1 MQDIPHPA
9 SRILHPAS
17 RILHPASPSIN
28 THSMRFFYLFLL
40 ACIPCLQAFAQFS
53 FSDSSV
59 RERIR
64 HDIYVLASDSLE
76 GREAGMP
83 GEKKACTYLISRLK
97 EAGIPPWQG
106 GGYLQPFTHGY
117 MKFGKTP
124 HLRISG
130 KSFNWRY
137 DFGLCTYSAGDSL
150 TSLCVDAGF
159 GLVIPG
165 AGIDDYKDIMDPG
178 GKIVLINLGAPAKL
192 SGDKSLRNDLSPA
205 FRLAIAVKKGAA
217 GIIFYNK
224 PGLYGKSLFDF
235 SLNDTLGIPVIYV
248 TQEVADFIREH
259 RSEPVTMAVYIN
271 RSTQTYHNITAY
283 IDNRAP
289 RTIILGA
296 HYDHVGKSTDRKYN
310 GAYCVGADDN
320 ASGTAGILELARY
333 YSAHMDKKNN
343 YLVIFFSAEEKG
355 LYGSEFFV
363 RDMRPSF
370 RDSVNFMV
378 NFDMIGRLGCE
389 GLQVTAEAA
398 GSSPLWKK
406 LYREVK
412 HPGFHLKKI
421 APSLP
426 FSDQESFY
434 RKGIP
439 VLYLTTGLHQDY
451 HTPFDKPGTIN
462 YTGMAGILNYSEKL
476 VSAAGSGD
484 KVPYRKVPGISL
496 ILEMTGFIF
505 DYIGGMMSF

>member
-1 MQDIPHPA
+1 
-9 SRILHPAS
+9 
-17 RILHPASPSIN
+17 
-28 THSMRFFYLFLL
+28 MRFVYLFLL
-40 ACIPCLQAFAQFS
+40 ACIPGFQAFSQFI

-59 RERIR
+59 RERLR

-76 GREAGMP
+76 GREAGTP
-83 GEKKACTYLISRLK
+83 GEKKAYTYIISRLK

-106 GGYLQPFTHGY
+106 ASYLQPFTHEY

-124 HLRISG
+124 HLRVSG
-130 KSFNWRY
+130 KSFIWRY
-137 DFGLCTYSAGDSL
+137 DFGLCTYSARDSL
-150 TSLCVDAGF
+150 TSLCVDAGY

-165 AGIDDYKDIMDPG
+165 AGIDDYNGIRDPG
-178 GKIVLINLGAPAKL
+178 GKIVLIDLDAPRKL
-192 SGDKSLRNDLSPA
+192 SASKSMKDDLSPA
-205 FRLAIAVKKGAA
+205 FRMANAVKRGAA
-217 GIIFYNK
+217 GIIFYDN

-235 SLNDTLGIPVIYV
+235 SVNDTLSIPVIYV
-248 TQEVADFIREH
+248 TQEAADFIREH
-259 RSEPVTMAVYIN
+259 PSDPVTIAVYIN
-271 RSTQTYHNITAY
+271 RSTETYHNITAC

-296 HYDHVGKSTDRKYN
+296 HYDHLGKSTDRKYN

-333 YSAHMDKKNN
+333 YSVHRDPKNN

-363 RDMRPSF
+363 KAMSPSF
-370 RDSVNFMV
+370 SDSVNFMV

-389 GLQVTAEAA
+389 GSLVTAEAA

-406 LYREVK
+406 IYREVK

-421 APSLP
+421 GPSLP
-426 FSDQESFY
+426 FSDQEAFY

-439 VLYLTTGLHQDY
+439 VLYLNTGLHQDY
-451 HTPFDKPGTIN
+451 HTPLDKPGTIN
-462 YTGMAGILNYSEKL
+462 YTGMTGILDYSEKL
-476 VSAAGSGD
+476 VSAAGSGE
-484 KVPYRKVPGISL
+484 KVPYRQVPGISL
-496 ILEMTGFIF
+496 MLETTGFIF
-505 DYIGGMMSF
+505 EYIGEMLSF